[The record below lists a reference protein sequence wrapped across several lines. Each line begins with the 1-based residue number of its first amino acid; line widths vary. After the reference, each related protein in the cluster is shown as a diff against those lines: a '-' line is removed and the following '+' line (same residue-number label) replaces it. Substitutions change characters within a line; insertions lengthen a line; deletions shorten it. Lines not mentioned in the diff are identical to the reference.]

1 MAAKRYSPPPPQTV
15 EAREMDQ
22 GNGQEDISTFFFY
35 SNIFLFSP
43 LVNVWIITVKV
54 WYHFNNFVSFY
65 IYIFLS
71 DLSSPLPFALL
82 SYILSFSFFGLS
94 VLFHKKEVGISQVPA
109 TFHPNRYR
117 HWCCRWQTNQETI
130 KETIII
136 CHQLQHY
143 VPQERMWLRKTRK
156 SQSCGGNP
164 NSFVCISFRFIPV
177 RTVVTL

>member
-1 MAAKRYSPPPPQTV
+1 MEK
-15 EAREMDQ
+15 
-22 GNGQEDISTFFFY
+22 IWSTFTVNYFLSNLFHIRIYYHMGEYPDLLPQKWVTRLPSAIHLPLHKQYRSTRNGPRKRTGIHFYVFFY

-109 TFHPNRYR
+109 TFHPNRYL
-117 HWCCRWQTNQETI
+117 HWCCRW
-130 KETIII
+130 
-136 CHQLQHY
+136 
-143 VPQERMWLRKTRK
+143 
-156 SQSCGGNP
+156 
-164 NSFVCISFRFIPV
+164 
-177 RTVVTL
+177 